1 MHSRKTEGV
10 LDSLFLFW
18 YTFAM
23 NTPTTD
29 PEMLGDAQLL
39 NEVFQIQLN
48 HATNGDY
55 NEAKILEEMRLRYI
69 DVCKKLRGMPSND

>member
-1 MHSRKTEGV
+1 MQT
-10 LDSLFLFW
+10 LI
-18 YTFAM
+18 
-23 NTPTTD
+23 TD